1 MVHFVVEIE
10 GHQTCLERLLQ
21 KDTLFLHRPF
31 NGFLAHINLERQT
44 IGDIAEIIHKRANYE
59 VGPLVDHVIK
69 DYHIHYL
76 LSLAVLALA
85 IAPINDRDDRIS

>member
-1 MVHFVVEIE
+1 MIHFVVEIE
-10 GHQTCLERLLQ
+10 GHQARLERLLQ

-44 IGDIAEIIHKRANYE
+44 IGDVAEIIHKRANY
-59 VGPLVDHVIK
+59 VIQWLVDHVIMGNAIH
-69 DYHIHYL
+69 HI